1 MPHKR
6 ITQPSKPIKPT
17 EEPIIGSS
25 SLVSHP
31 EPGTSEIL
39 KRPSRWTRGS
49 ILECNNRNL
58 LLLQPSHPPRGCF
71 CPVRERCGCLTREIS
86 HSSTQRMLLPFSK
99 RRKLSGK
106 SFFDIIYSWSR
117 YFRGT
122 KKSMCRSV
130 CRINELKMPDPS
142 VSSFD
147 PLILHPCGICAS
159 WSLDALLDYGCR
171 EEGAL
176 VEAVYVELGIVEE
189 NTPLEQTSFQRIWDK
204 AFEPDPSKALPVQS
218 SFPFNNTQFH
228 VSKWP

>member
-1 MPHKR
+1 
-6 ITQPSKPIKPT
+6 
-17 EEPIIGSS
+17 
-25 SLVSHP
+25 
-31 EPGTSEIL
+31 
-39 KRPSRWTRGS
+39 
-49 ILECNNRNL
+49 
-58 LLLQPSHPPRGCF
+58 
-71 CPVRERCGCLTREIS
+71 
-86 HSSTQRMLLPFSK
+86 
-99 RRKLSGK
+99 
-106 SFFDIIYSWSR
+106 
-117 YFRGT
+117 
-122 KKSMCRSV
+122 MCHSV